1 VKGPADLVEDQVNGL
16 VCSNPQD
23 MAARVVEYLQA
34 PASERKSFH
43 HQAIAIAL
51 CYQATDI
58 MDRMLADIG
67 MPVAS
72 ERHEAA

>member
-1 VKGPADLVEDQVNGL
+1 
-16 VCSNPQD
+16 